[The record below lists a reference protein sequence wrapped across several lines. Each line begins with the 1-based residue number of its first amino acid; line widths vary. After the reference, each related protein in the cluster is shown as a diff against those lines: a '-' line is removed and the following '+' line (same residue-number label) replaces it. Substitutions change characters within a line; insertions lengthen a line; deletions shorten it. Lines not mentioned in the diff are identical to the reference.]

1 MNDFLAEEGALQ
13 EQVLKMQKQAGHA
26 RGGAGALWCTS
37 HFTDEE
43 TGTE

>member
-1 MNDFLAEEGALQ
+1 MNDFFAEERAPGTGA
-13 EQVLKMQKQAGHA
+13 ETQKQAGHS
-26 RGGAGALWCTS
+26 RGVAGALWWAS